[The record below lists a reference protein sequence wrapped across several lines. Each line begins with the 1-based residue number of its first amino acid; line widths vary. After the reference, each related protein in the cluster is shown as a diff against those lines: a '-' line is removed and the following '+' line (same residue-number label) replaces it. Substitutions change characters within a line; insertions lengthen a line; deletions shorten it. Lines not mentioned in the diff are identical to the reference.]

1 MSRDSQYKKEM
12 EIGWKE
18 GNWLDKFVYAVY
30 VFKTAQ
36 SEKMKEVVA
45 PDLPALFASD

>member
-12 EIGWKE
+12 EAAWKND
-18 GNWLDKFVYAVY
+18 NWLDKFVYAVY

-45 PDLPALFASD
+45 PDLPALLASD